1 MMSKKLVIY
10 DFDGTLFR
18 SLDEVEGKRLYKEK
32 TGVSW
37 PYRGWWGCLESLMPP
52 LVPEVPGNDWFNSSV
67 VSAQKNDDG
76 YLVLMTGR
84 LGVFK
89 ERIMDLLKVGGM
101 SFDEI
106 YFGESGVNTFVM
118 KTERIKEILGRGDYS
133 VLEIWEDRVDHIDGF
148 VKLCGEMKGFLIE
161 IAFVHDV
168 LRKKVIH
175 I

>member
-1 MMSKKLVIY
+1 MSKKLVIY

-32 TGVSW
+32 TGLLW

-52 LVPEVPGNDWFNSSV
+52 LVPLVPGSEWYFSDV

-89 ERIMDLLKVGGM
+89 ERIMELLKVGGM
-101 SFDEI
+101 SFDAW
-106 YFGESGVNTFVM
+106 GEGSCGSFSGLSFV
-118 KTERIKEILGRGDYS
+118 D
-133 VLEIWEDRVDHIDGF
+133 
-148 VKLCGEMKGFLIE
+148 
-161 IAFVHDV
+161 
-168 LRKKVIH
+168 
-175 I
+175 

>member
-18 SLDEVEGKRLYKEK
+18 SLDEVEGKRLYMEK
-32 TGVSW
+32 TGLSW

-52 LVPEVPGNDWFNSSV
+52 LVPLLPGSEWYFSDV

-89 ERIMDLLKVGGM
+89 ERIMELLKVGGM

-106 YFGESGVNTFVM
+106 YFGVSGVNTFVM

-133 VLEIWEDRVDHIDGF
+133 VLEIWEDRVEHIDGF
-148 VKLCGEMKGFLIE
+148 TSLCRELKGHLIE
-161 IAFVHDV
+161 MAFVHDV
-168 LRKKVIH
+168 LRKKVID